1 MVCRIGVI
9 IMKQRIYEKPSM
21 ELIRLWGNYDIVTVS
36 NTGVESDGN
45 QVPGENYNPDMF
57 G

>member
-1 MVCRIGVI
+1 
-9 IMKQRIYEKPSM
+9 MKQRIYEKPSM